1 MDGYELH
8 NRKLRVSYSNDSN
21 LKDIARQIGQI
32 VPDGVQTGSAKSE
45 YHIVQNMKLYE
56 AWDVLDAMK
65 KLIDRYLYN

>member
-1 MDGYELH
+1 M
-8 NRKLRVSYSNDSN
+8 
-21 LKDIARQIGQI
+21 KDIARQIGQI

-65 KLIDRYLYN
+65 KLIDRYRSLNFISIHQKDIV